1 MNVKLI
7 SFAAAEIMAVVCM
20 IKMIYLRKD
29 TNVQTV
35 IHYAALS
42 IYFLLA
48 AIIVKM

>member
-7 SFAAAEIMAVVCM
+7 SFAAAKIMAVACM

-35 IHYAALS
+35 IQYATLS
-42 IYFLLA
+42 IFFLLF
-48 AIIVKM
+48 AIMLR